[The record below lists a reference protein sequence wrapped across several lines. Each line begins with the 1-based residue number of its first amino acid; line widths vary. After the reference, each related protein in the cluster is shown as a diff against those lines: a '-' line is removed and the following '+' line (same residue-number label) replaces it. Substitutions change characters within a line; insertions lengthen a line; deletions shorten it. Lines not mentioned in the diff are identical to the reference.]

1 LLTEFTTL
9 SFDMAINRS
18 FVGTQDISTV
28 TNATIEIVDVRPDTN
43 ALLDPLETP
52 NRLVG
57 YYSSDID
64 GVELYVVDR
73 SGLRWLRV

>member
-1 LLTEFTTL
+1 
-9 SFDMAINRS
+9 MAINRS

-28 TNATIEIVDVRPDTN
+28 TNATIEIVLDRPDTTTV
-43 ALLDPLETP
+43 LSVPEKP

-57 YYSSDID
+57 YYNAALN

-73 SGLRWLRV
+73 SGLRWLRI